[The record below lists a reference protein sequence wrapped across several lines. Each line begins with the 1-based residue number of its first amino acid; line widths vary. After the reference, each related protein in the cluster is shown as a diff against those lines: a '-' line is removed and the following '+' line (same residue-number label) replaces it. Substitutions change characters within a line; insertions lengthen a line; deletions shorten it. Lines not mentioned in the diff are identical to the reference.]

1 VSATSDAVGTAPVAA
16 AWRQA
21 RTRRR
26 ALPVSMWIGLLMVGL
41 VAAVGFFAPVLTP
54 FDPVKTDLA
63 NSLDPPSS
71 THLLGTD
78 NFGRDIF
85 TRLIYGA
92 RVDLQIGLVPTLI
105 MCVIGLVVGTVAA
118 YGGGAIDGLLMRIVD
133 VSMAFPFYVLVIA
146 IVAMLG
152 PGLGNMYVAMVLA
165 GWVAYAR
172 IIRGEVLVA
181 KNYEYIH
188 AARALGATDRRVI
201 CAHVLPNVV
210 TVAIIFAMSDV
221 VLNILLGGALS
232 FLGLGVQPPT
242 PEWGL
247 MIAEGRDFLLTFPAM
262 VIFPGLALLWVGV
275 AFNLLGDGLA
285 DRLRP
290 RE

>member
-16 AWRQA
+16 VWRQA
-21 RTRRR
+21 PTRRR

-92 RVDLQIGLVPTLI
+92 RIDLQIGLVPTLI

>member
-1 VSATSDAVGTAPVAA
+1 
-16 AWRQA
+16 
-21 RTRRR
+21 
-26 ALPVSMWIGLLMVGL
+26 MVGL
-41 VAAVGFFAPVLTP
+41 VVAAAFFAPVLTP

-63 NSLDPPSS
+63 NSLEPPSS
-71 THLLGTD
+71 EHLLGTD

-85 TRLIYGA
+85 TRLVYGA
-92 RVDLQIGLVPTLI
+92 RVDLQIGIVPTLV
-105 MCVIGLVVGTVAA
+105 MCVIGLVVGMVAA
-118 YGGGAIDGLLMRIVD
+118 YSGGAIDGLLMRIVD
-133 VSMAFPFYVLVIA
+133 ISMAFPFYVLVIA

-188 AARALGATDRRVI
+188 AARALGATDRRVV

-262 VIFPGLALLWVGV
+262 VIFPGLALLWLGV
-275 AFNLLGDGLA
+275 ALNLLGDRLA

-290 RE
+290 RD